1 MKKHFRAK
9 PLLLSI
15 AATAA
20 ACYALAACSLLPSHR
35 DPARIEIGGEA
46 YVSGFYENL
55 WPDGIAFGED
65 DPPAFETEYHLWWE
79 VAGAPFSLYC
89 AQNKEAL
96 YWNPTVYCKES
107 ESEEAGAYYADAK
120 NFDYYMGLY
129 GDSHKDERIKL
140 GGADTALLEKAISL
154 NARIQENAGK
164 GLLTGKKD
172 FSDIEISI
180 PYAEV
185 LPVQPV
191 FYRMS
196 KDGFFTTI
204 QNEWLVADGKVSVFG
219 SYDADTDMYTAYII
233 DEEASAYML
242 GLLGEYG
249 LL

>member
-1 MKKHFRAK
+1 MRAIRRI
-9 PLLLSI
+9 L
-15 AATAA
+15 TAA
-20 ACYALAACSLLPSHR
+20 AITAIAAVLSACAFLSAYR
-35 DPARIEIGGEA
+35 DPERIEIGGEA

-79 VAGAPFSLYC
+79 VTGAPFSLYC

-96 YWNPTVYCKES
+96 YWNPTIYCKES
-107 ESEEAGAYYADAK
+107 ESEEIGAYYADTG
-120 NFDYYMGLY
+120 NFDYSMGLY

-140 GGADTALLEKAISL
+140 NGADTALLEKAISL

-204 QNEWLVADGKVSVFG
+204 QNEWLVADGNLYIFG
-219 SYDADTDMYTAYII
+219 SYDGDTDMYTAYII
-233 DEEASAYML
+233 DSAASAYMIA
-242 GLLGEYG
+242 LLNKYG

>member
-1 MKKHFRAK
+1 MRAI
-9 PLLLSI
+9 LRILAA
-15 AATAA
+15 AATTASAA
-20 ACYALAACSLLPSHR
+20 VLSACAFLPSHR
-35 DPARIEIGGEA
+35 DPERIEIGGES

-55 WPDGIAFGED
+55 WPDGIVFDED

-79 VAGAPFSLYC
+79 VASAPFSLYC

-96 YWNPTVYCKES
+96 YWNPTIYCKES
-107 ESEEAGAYYADAK
+107 ESEEIGAYYADAG
-120 NFDYYMGLY
+120 NFDYYIGLY
-129 GDSHKDERIKL
+129 GDSNENERIRL
-140 GGADTALLEKAISL
+140 EANANTALLEKAISL
-154 NARIQENAGK
+154 NTRIQENEGK
-164 GLLTGKKD
+164 GLLNGRED

-180 PYAEV
+180 PYAKV

-196 KDGFFTTI
+196 KDGFFTTE
-204 QNEWLVADGKVSVFG
+204 QNDWLVADGKVSVFG

>member
-89 AQNKEAL
+89 TQNKEAL

-204 QNEWLVADGKVSVFG
+204 QNEWLVADGNLYIFG
-219 SYDADTDMYTAYII
+219 SYDGDTDMYTAYII
-233 DEEASAYML
+233 DSAASAYMIA
-242 GLLGEYG
+242 LLNKYG

>member
-191 FYRMS
+191 FLPHEQGRLFYDHTERMAGCRRQS
-196 KDGFFTTI
+196 LHFR
-204 QNEWLVADGKVSVFG
+204 EL
-219 SYDADTDMYTAYII
+219 
-233 DEEASAYML
+233 
-242 GLLGEYG
+242 
-249 LL
+249 

>member
-20 ACYALAACSLLPSHR
+20 ACYACAACSLLPSHR
-35 DPARIEIGGEA
+35 DPTRIEIGGEA

-191 FYRMS
+191 FYRVS

-204 QNEWLVADGKVSVFG
+204 QNDWLVSGGKIFVFG
-219 SYDADTDMYTAYII
+219 SYDADTDMYTAYTV
-233 DEEASAYML
+233 DEAASAYML

>member
-204 QNEWLVADGKVSVFG
+204 QNEWLVADGNLYIFG
-219 SYDADTDMYTAYII
+219 SYDGDTDMYTAYII
-233 DEEASAYML
+233 DSAASAYMIA
-242 GLLGEYG
+242 LLNKYD

>member
-180 PYAEV
+180 PCAEV

-191 FYRMS
+191 FYRVS

-204 QNEWLVADGKVSVFG
+204 QNEWLVAGGNLYIFG
-219 SYDADTDMYTAYII
+219 SYDGDTDMYTAYII
-233 DEEASAYML
+233 DSAASAYMIA
-242 GLLGEYG
+242 LLNKYG

>member
-196 KDGFFTTI
+196 KDGFFTTE
-204 QNEWLVADGKVSVFG
+204 QNDWLVADGKVSVFG

>member
-20 ACYALAACSLLPSHR
+20 ACYACAACSLLPSHR

-191 FYRMS
+191 FYRVS

-204 QNEWLVADGKVSVFG
+204 QNDWLVSGGKIFVFG
-219 SYDADTDMYTAYII
+219 SYDADTDMYTAYTV
-233 DEEASAYML
+233 DEAASAYML
-242 GLLGEYG
+242 GLLEKYD

>member
-1 MKKHFRAK
+1 
-9 PLLLSI
+9 
-15 AATAA
+15 
-20 ACYALAACSLLPSHR
+20 
-35 DPARIEIGGEA
+35 
-46 YVSGFYENL
+46 
-55 WPDGIAFGED
+55 
-65 DPPAFETEYHLWWE
+65 
-79 VAGAPFSLYC
+79 
-89 AQNKEAL
+89 
-96 YWNPTVYCKES
+96 
-107 ESEEAGAYYADAK
+107 
-120 NFDYYMGLY
+120 MGLY

-196 KDGFFTTI
+196 KDGFFTTE
-204 QNEWLVADGKVSVFG
+204 QNDWLVADGKVSVFG

>member
-1 MKKHFRAK
+1 MRAI
-9 PLLLSI
+9 LRILAA
-15 AATAA
+15 AATTASAA
-20 ACYALAACSLLPSHR
+20 VLSACAFLPSHR
-35 DPARIEIGGEA
+35 DPERIEIGGES

-107 ESEEAGAYYADAK
+107 ESGEVGAYYADAG

-140 GGADTALLEKAISL
+140 DGADTALLEKAISL
-154 NARIQENAGK
+154 NTRIQENAGK

-180 PYAEV
+180 PYAEA

-204 QNEWLVADGKVSVFG
+204 QNEWLVADGNLYIFG
-219 SYDADTDMYTAYII
+219 SYDGDTDMYTAYII
-233 DEEASAYML
+233 DSAASAYMIA
-242 GLLGEYG
+242 LLNKYG

>member
-204 QNEWLVADGKVSVFG
+204 QNEWLVADGNLYIFG
-219 SYDADTDMYTAYII
+219 SYDGDTDMYTAYII
-233 DEEASAYML
+233 DSAASAYMIA
-242 GLLGEYG
+242 LLNKYG

>member
-107 ESEEAGAYYADAK
+107 KSEEAGAYYADAK

-129 GDSHKDERIKL
+129 GDSHKD
-140 GGADTALLEKAISL
+140 EKAISL

-204 QNEWLVADGKVSVFG
+204 QNEWLVADGNLYIFG
-219 SYDADTDMYTAYII
+219 SYDGDTDMYTAYII
-233 DEEASAYML
+233 DSAASAYMIA
-242 GLLGEYG
+242 LLNKYG

>member
-79 VAGAPFSLYC
+79 VAGTPFSLYC

-204 QNEWLVADGKVSVFG
+204 QNEWLVADGNLYIFG
-219 SYDADTDMYTAYII
+219 SYDGDTDMYTAYII
-233 DEEASAYML
+233 DSAASAYMIA
-242 GLLGEYG
+242 LLNKYG

>member
-180 PYAEV
+180 PCAEV

-204 QNEWLVADGKVSVFG
+204 QNEWLVADGNLYIFG
-219 SYDADTDMYTAYII
+219 SYDGDTDMYTAYII
-233 DEEASAYML
+233 DSAASAYMIA
-242 GLLGEYG
+242 LLNKYG

>member
-164 GLLTGKKD
+164 GLSTGKKD

-204 QNEWLVADGKVSVFG
+204 QNEWLVADGNLYIFG
-219 SYDADTDMYTAYII
+219 SYDGDTDMYTAYII
-233 DEEASAYML
+233 DSAASAYMIA
-242 GLLGEYG
+242 LLNKYG